1 MDASFTAILDSKMHA
16 GFNEEFEF
24 HGLDEAEMCDQKFYQ
39 SRANMVSCVHMS
51 KMELDEPIKLL
62 KGNKFPSFAIYF
74 LDGRRWDM
82 QIHWASP
89 NNIIACFTPSHSNSS
104 CILDFLGLGLL
115 HAQYTIGAG

>member
-62 KGNKFPSFAIYF
+62 KGDKFPSFAIYF
-74 LDGRRWDM
+74 WMEEGGICKHIGLALITLLLVSL
-82 QIHWASP
+82 QVTA
-89 NNIIACFTPSHSNSS
+89 IALAYLIS
-104 CILDFLGLGLL
+104 L
-115 HAQYTIGAG
+115 A